1 MWTEQGLDTFRDKH
15 LDRNKNIAKMVHV
28 KTDLYNKICLYGKIA
43 YLWTKHGDLPWI
55 QLDTFL
61 LQARLDLI
69 QFAAKIYWGN
79 EWGKKKIS

>member
-55 QLDTFL
+55 QLDTFFIIGSFRPNSICRENIL
-61 LQARLDLI
+61 GQ
-69 QFAAKIYWGN
+69 
-79 EWGKKKIS
+79 